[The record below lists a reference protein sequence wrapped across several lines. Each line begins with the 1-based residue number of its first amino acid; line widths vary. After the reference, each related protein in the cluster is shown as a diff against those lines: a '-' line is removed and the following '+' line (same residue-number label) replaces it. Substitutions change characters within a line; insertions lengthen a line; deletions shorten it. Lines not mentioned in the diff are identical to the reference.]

1 LPVQKK
7 SKILI
12 VDDEPDTV
20 ELLKKR
26 LRFEGYDTLEA
37 YDGAECLKQTAAGNP
52 DLVILDVMM
61 PDMDGYEV
69 CRRLKSNRSTAHIP
83 VLMLT
88 AKRELESKIKGLD
101 VGAHDYLAK
110 PFDYKELSARIKSL
124 LSMETAKEKLVQ
136 EEKSEALDHMMD
148 ELAHELRNPI
158 TSIGGF
164 ARRVHENLAEG
175 DPNRKYLQ
183 IIISEVARLEKMV
196 KNLIELKTSGISYRE
211 PANVNDLIGEVLEQ
225 FQQRHA
231 LQDIEIKVDLMGN
244 LPLLPVDQDH
254 IKLALANILQNSIE
268 AMQGVTEKTLV
279 ITSKIEADHVE
290 IQISDTGKGIPRD
303 RIKNIFDPFSTS
315 KTSGPGLG
323 LTFALKMIQEHRG
336 SISVESE
343 PGKGSCFT
351 IDLPIKRT

>member
-1 LPVQKK
+1 VQKK

-12 VDDEPDTV
+12 VDDEADTV

-37 YDGAECLKQTAAGNP
+37 YDGAECLKQATAGNP
-52 DLVILDVMM
+52 ELVILDVMM

-69 CRRLKSNRSTAHIP
+69 CRRLKSNKSTAHIP

-211 PANVNDLIGEVLEQ
+211 PANVNDLIGEVIEQ

-279 ITSKIEADHVE
+279 ITSKIETDHVE

-323 LTFALKMIQEHRG
+323 LTFALKIIQEHRG
-336 SISVESE
+336 SISVESA
-343 PGKGSCFT
+343 PGKGSDFT
-351 IDLPIKRT
+351 IKLPIKRT

>member
-1 LPVQKK
+1 MQKK

-12 VDDEPDTV
+12 VDDEPDAV

-37 YDGAECLKQTAAGNP
+37 YDGAGCLREAAAGDP

-69 CRRLKSNRSTAHIP
+69 CRRLKSNKSTAHIP

-88 AKRELESKIKGLD
+88 AKREVEDKVRGLD
-101 VGAHDYLAK
+101 VGAHDYLGK
-110 PFDYKELSARIKSL
+110 PFDYKELSARVKSL
-124 LSMETAKEKLVQ
+124 LSMETAVEKLVQ
-136 EEKSEALDHMMD
+136 EEKSEALDHVMD

-164 ARRVHENLAEG
+164 ARRVYENLAEG
-175 DPNRKYLQ
+175 DPNRKYLR
-183 IIISEVARLEKMV
+183 IIITEVSRLENMV
-196 KNLIELKTSGISYRE
+196 RNLIELKTSRISYRE

-225 FQQRHA
+225 FQQRRT

-244 LPLLPVDQDH
+244 LPLLSVDKDH
-254 IKLALANILQNSIE
+254 IKLALANIFQNSIE
-268 AMQGVTEKTLV
+268 AMQGMAEKSLV
-279 ITSKIEADHVE
+279 ISTKMEEDHVE

-303 RIKNIFDPFSTS
+303 RIKNIFDPFFTS

-351 IDLPIKRT
+351 INLPIKRT